1 MVQGSYPSHSH
12 ARTHALSVCRQHF
25 NLSCEQTH
33 SLTHAHTCACTLALT
48 LRHTLTHSHTC
59 SVVRRRRRRWP
70 TCNLS
75 GFGGHSIAW
84 LLLHTLRHRTDWG
97 ISTLTCRVAGAVE
110 KPPRMGKGNV
120 LFQLRFAEMQLKTC
134 NLFDV
139 SVFLY
144 EFIMLGTSTPAWLR
158 LLPFFTSSSSF
169 RHLCHCLLSVFT
181 LPLCVPAV
189 TVDLQCKR
197 VAQVDAMQYDPQ

>member
-1 MVQGSYPSHSH
+1 MW
-12 ARTHALSVCRQHF
+12 ADTF
-25 NLSCEQTH
+25 T
-33 SLTHAHTCACTLALT
+33 HTCACTLALT

-144 EFIMLGTSTPAWLR
+144 EFIMLGTSTPACLR

-169 RHLCHCLLSVFT
+169 RHLCHCLLALFSLFPCVF
-181 LPLCVPAV
+181 LPWLLIYNAKGSPK
-189 TVDLQCKR
+189 LMQCNAIR
-197 VAQVDAMQYDPQ
+197 SELSYLPCGLLIFEASHTHTYAHMHTR